1 MLLESW
7 LMPLESFLQKGGPV
21 VWVILAFSV
30 LMWALLIEGAL
41 KLREARRELIAG
53 RLRSELEAAPSEMFL
68 TPKRRE
74 KLCSACR
81 REAGRLIAVEA
92 AWVRVI
98 VAILPL
104 IGLLGTVDGMI
115 ESFDSLASSNETDS
129 SGLTAGISTALL
141 TTLAGLTAALS
152 GVFTVYR
159 LERAAA
165 HYERDA
171 AEIVRHFILTF
182 CGSQPVH
189 KKENA

>member
-1 MLLESW
+1 MMPQSW
-7 LMPLESFLQKGGPV
+7 LTPLARFLADGGPV

-41 KLREARRELIAG
+41 KLREARRDLEAG
-53 RLRSELEAAPSEMFL
+53 RLRDALAATPSAVFL

-74 KLCSACR
+74 KFCRACR
-81 REAGRLIAVEA
+81 QEAGRVVAEEV

-115 ESFDSLASSNETDS
+115 ESFNALASSTDADS
-129 SGLTAGISTALL
+129 SGLTGGISTALL
-141 TTLAGLTAALS
+141 TTLAGLVAALS

-165 HYERDA
+165 RYEREAFEIARRFVLTASGRQA
-171 AEIVRHFILTF
+171 A
-182 CGSQPVH
+182 S
-189 KKENA
+189 

>member
-1 MLLESW
+1 MLEFW
-7 LMPLESFLQKGGPV
+7 LTPIERFLQDGGPV
-21 VWVILAFSV
+21 VWVILAFST
-30 LMWALLIEGAL
+30 LMWALLIGGAL
-41 KLREARRELIAG
+41 KLREARRGLAAGEL
-53 RLRSELEAAPSEMFL
+53 REALGTAPSDIFL

-74 KLCSACR
+74 KFCRACR
-81 REAGRLIAVEA
+81 QEAGRVVAVEV

-115 ESFDSLASSNETDS
+115 ESFNALASSAETDS

-141 TTLAGLTAALS
+141 TTLAGLVAALS

-165 HYERDA
+165 RYERDVF
-171 AEIVRHFILTF
+171 EIVRRFVLTSR
-182 CGSQPVH
+182 GSQ
-189 KKENA
+189 AAS